1 MRKVAGEGGHFRL
14 RFTQIWM
21 DRKSEGDRIRMLT
34 EAKVS
39 TTLGLGVSLFSFSMH
54 LCTFYPSPPLP
65 GDMKKGFL
73 EEMFVLL
80 CVTCTYEHYQAML

>member
-1 MRKVAGEGGHFRL
+1 
-14 RFTQIWM
+14 M
-21 DRKSEGDRIRMLT
+21 DRKSDGDRKRMLT
-34 EAKVS
+34 EGKVS

-73 EEMFVLL
+73 EEMFVFIMREL
-80 CVTCTYEHYQAML
+80 YP